1 MFTIDEFIIHCL
13 KSISKFMTFRI
24 KWRFFRLQAKP
35 QFDLHANPGPF
46 SCLSVTCSCLT
57 RYCKTFP
64 TCKNTKPRKAIMMVE
79 LSYK

>member
-1 MFTIDEFIIHCL
+1 MYNTAKTLILVPDLLDKCLRLMNLLFI
-13 KSISKFMTFRI
+13 
-24 KWRFFRLQAKP
+24 FRLQAKP